1 LKITRVRRRLSVI
14 DVGSSCRNT
23 KRKNRELNMVRVGVA
38 FFVVAGLMGEA
49 SLLMDD
55 LGGGR

>member
-1 LKITRVRRRLSVI
+1 VI